1 MARLPQLERFH
12 LFLIL
17 LFLAT
22 YAIVV
27 YVTSRN
33 SSVWV

>member
-1 MARLPQLERFH
+1 MAHLPRLERFH
-12 LFLIL
+12 LFLIA

-22 YAIVV
+22 YGAVI
-27 YVTSRN
+27 YVTSRS